1 LKQNKKVD
9 EWGVP
14 FSVQKERVMNVA
26 DEFKNAALYCPD
38 KNALIFGNISY
49 TYAEMHR
56 IIQNIA
62 GYLLHLGVA
71 KGDRIALYMPNR
83 PEWILFYYGIAR
95 IGAIS
100 VCVPA
105 AYKTHEMK
113 EVVQDSRSSIIV
125 TSEVLHAQIPPLET
139 LPLIRQTLII
149 EQDEIFQSILR
160 GNTSF
165 TIPAEV
171 DTTGDDTAAILY
183 TGGTTGT
190 PKGAMLTHRNL
201 LYSAQNVAFH
211 ERMIPDDIGIC
222 FLPLNHV
229 FAQCHIMHTFFAG
242 CGTLILFPGFDMD
255 TIAAAVVAHR
265 VTRFYA
271 VPTIFIRF
279 LNNPESRKQLKSL
292 RYVFSGGTSMPAEI
306 VRQWM
311 ESFGIPIHEA
321 YGMTEA
327 ASIVSFNH
335 LFRHKI
341 GSIGMPAGI
350 IELKVVDSHDNELKQ
365 GERGEIII
373 RGPNIMKGY
382 YEQPEETAH
391 ALRNG
396 WLHSGDVGVFDEE
409 GYLYIVDR
417 IKDIVITGGENVF
430 PKEVEDL
437 LHQHKA
443 VNECG
448 VVGLPHKE
456 YGEAVTAFV
465 TLKPDMTVDE
475 RALITFCKERLAHYK
490 VPKSIHFVADL
501 PKTPQGKILR
511 RELRKILHD

>member
-1 LKQNKKVD
+1 
-9 EWGVP
+9 
-14 FSVQKERVMNVA
+14 MNVA
-26 DEFKNAALYCPD
+26 DEFKNGAIYYPN
-38 KNALIFGNISY
+38 KKALIFDNTSY
-49 TYAEMHR
+49 TYRDMHR
-56 IIQNIA
+56 LISGVA
-62 GYLLHLGVA
+62 GYLQQLGVV
-71 KGDRIALYMPNR
+71 KGDRVSIYMPNR
-83 PEWILFYYGIAR
+83 PEWIMFYYAIAR

-100 VCVPA
+100 VCVPG
-105 AYKTHEMK
+105 AYKRDEMK
-113 EVVQDSRSSIIV
+113 DVVIDSRSSILI
-125 TSEVLHAQIPPLET
+125 TSEALQSQVPSSETIPLVRQIIVVENDET
-139 LPLIRQTLII
+139 
-149 EQDEIFQSILR
+149 FQSILR
-160 GNTSF
+160 GEITDGPIKEIE
-165 TIPAEV
+165 TC
-171 DTTGDDTAAILY
+171 GDDTAAILY

-211 ERMIPDDIGIC
+211 ERMVPDDIGTC

-242 CGTLILFPGFDMD
+242 CGTLILLPGFDMD
-255 TIAAAVVAHR
+255 KLVAAVIEHK

-292 RYVFSGGTSMPAEI
+292 SYVFSGGTSMPAEI
-306 VRQWM
+306 VRQWVDA
-311 ESFGIPIHEA
+311 FGVPIHEA
-321 YGMTEA
+321 YGMTET

-350 IELKVVDSHDNELKQ
+350 IELKIVDSNDREMKQ
-365 GERGEIII
+365 GDSGEIIM

-382 YEQPEETAH
+382 FEQPEETAM

-448 VVGLPHKE
+448 VIGLPHKE
-456 YGEAVTAFV
+456 FGEAVTAFV
-465 TLKPDMTVDE
+465 TLKPDMNADE
-475 RALITFCKERLAHYK
+475 AALIAFCKERLARYK
-490 VPKSIHFVADL
+490 VPKAIHFVADL

-511 RELRKILHD
+511 RELRKLYR

>member
-1 LKQNKKVD
+1 
-9 EWGVP
+9 
-14 FSVQKERVMNVA
+14 MNVA
-26 DEFKNAALYCPD
+26 DEFRNAAIYYPN
-38 KNALIFGNISY
+38 KKALIFEDISY
-49 TYAEMHR
+49 TYKEMYR
-56 IIQNIA
+56 CISGAA
-62 GYLLHLGVA
+62 GYLQQLGA
-71 KGDRIALYMPNR
+71 GKGDRVSLYMPNR
-83 PEWILFYYGIAR
+83 PEWIMFYYAIAK

-100 VCVPA
+100 VCVPG
-105 AYKTHEMK
+105 AYKRDEMK
-113 EVVQDSRSSIIV
+113 EVMMDSRSSILI
-125 TSEVLHAQIPPLET
+125 TSEAMQAQIPSLDEMPEV
-139 LPLIRQTLII
+139 QQII
-149 EQDEIFQSILR
+149 VIEHDEAFQAILR
-160 GNTSF
+160 GKNVETPAIAVETS
-165 TIPAEV
+165 
-171 DTTGDDTAAILY
+171 GDDTAAILY
-183 TGGTTGT
+183 TGGTTGI

-211 ERMIPDDIGIC
+211 ERMIPDDIGTC

-242 CGTLILFPGFDMD
+242 CGTLILFSGFDMD
-255 TIAAAVVAHR
+255 KLVAAVIKHR

-279 LNNPESRKQLKSL
+279 LNNPESQKQLKSL
-292 RYVFSGGTSMPAEI
+292 SYVFSGGTSMPAEI
-306 VRQWM
+306 VRQWV
-311 ESFGIPIHEA
+311 ETFGIPIHEA

-350 IELKVVDSHDNELKQ
+350 IELKVVDSNDREVKQ
-365 GERGEIII
+365 GDQGEIIM

-382 YEQPEETAH
+382 FEQPEETAL
-391 ALRNG
+391 ALHDG
-396 WLHSGDVGVFDEE
+396 WLHSGDVGMFDEE

-417 IKDIVITGGENVF
+417 IKDIVITGGENVY

-448 VVGLPHKE
+448 VIGLPHKE

-465 TLKPDMTVDE
+465 TLKPGMNADE
-475 RALITFCKERLAHYK
+475 TALIAFCKERLARYK
-490 VPKSIHFVADL
+490 VPKAIRFVADL

-511 RELRKILHD
+511 RELRKLYR

>member
-1 LKQNKKVD
+1 
-9 EWGVP
+9 
-14 FSVQKERVMNVA
+14 MNVA
-26 DEFKNAALYCPD
+26 DEFVRAALYCPD
-38 KNALIFGNISY
+38 KTALIFGNQLY
-49 TYAEMHR
+49 TYAEMNR
-56 IIQNIA
+56 IIRNVA
-62 GYLLHLGVA
+62 GYLIQLGVS
-71 KGDRIALYMPNR
+71 KGDRVSLYMANR
-83 PEWILFYYGIAR
+83 PEWIMIYYGIAK

-100 VCVPA
+100 VCIPG
-105 AYKTHEMK
+105 AYKK
-113 EVVQDSRSSIIV
+113 GEVKDVVRDSRSSIIV
-125 TSEVLHAQIPPLET
+125 TSEELLSQLPSHADIPLVRET
-139 LPLIRQTLII
+139 IVV
-149 EQDEIFQSILR
+149 EKDEPFQSILR
-160 GNTSF
+160 GENTYAVQ
-165 TIPAEV
+165 IEAG
-171 DTTGDDTAAILY
+171 TTGDDTAAILY

-211 ERMIPDDIGIC
+211 ERLNPDDVGGS

-229 FAQCHIMHTFFAG
+229 FAQCHIMHTYFSG
-242 CGTLILFPGFDMD
+242 CATLALFPGFDMD
-255 TIAAAVVAHR
+255 KISAAIIEHK

-279 LNNPESRKQLKSL
+279 LNNPESREQLKSL

-306 VRQWM
+306 VRQWVDA
-311 ESFGIPIHEA
+311 FGIPIHEA
-321 YGMTEA
+321 YGMTES
-327 ASIVSFNH
+327 ASIVTFNH

-350 IELKVVDSHDNELKQ
+350 IELKIVDANDNELKQ
-365 GERGEIII
+365 GEQGEIIL

-382 YEQPEETAH
+382 FEQPEETAN
-391 ALRNG
+391 AFRNG
-396 WLHSGDVGVFDEE
+396 WFHSGDVGVFDNE

-430 PKEVEDL
+430 PKEVEDM

-448 VVGLPHKE
+448 VVGILHEE

-465 TLKPDMTVDE
+465 TLKPGMTVDE
-475 RALITFCKERLAHYK
+475 RTLISFCKERMARYK
-490 VPKSIHFVADL
+490 VPKAIHFVGDL

-511 RELRKILHD
+511 RELRKIVN

>member
-1 LKQNKKVD
+1 
-9 EWGVP
+9 
-14 FSVQKERVMNVA
+14 MNVA
-26 DEFKNAALYCPD
+26 DEFTYAALYCPD
-38 KNALIFGNISY
+38 KKALIFGDTSY

-56 IIQNIA
+56 IIEKTA
-62 GYLLHLGVA
+62 GYLASLGVS
-71 KGDRIALYMPNR
+71 KGDRISIYMANR
-83 PEWILFYYGIAR
+83 PEWIMFYYGIAR

-100 VCVPA
+100 VCIPG
-105 AYKTHEMK
+105 AYKRDEMTGT
-113 EVVQDSRSSIIV
+113 VNDSRSSILV
-125 TSEVLHAQIPPLET
+125 TSEDLLAQIPPADKIPSVRET
-139 LPLIRQTLII
+139 IVV
-149 EQDEIFQSILR
+149 EHSEAFQSILR
-160 GNTSF
+160 GEDAFAAQTGIRTS
-165 TIPAEV
+165 
-171 DTTGDDTAAILY
+171 GDDVTSILY
-183 TGGTTGT
+183 TGGTTGI

-211 ERMIPDDIGIC
+211 ERMVPDDIGVN

-229 FAQCHIMHTFFAG
+229 FAQCHIMHTYFSG
-242 CGTLILFPGFDMD
+242 CATLILFPGFDMD
-255 TIAAAVVAHR
+255 RVVASVIEHK

-271 VPTIFIRF
+271 VPTIFIRI

-306 VRQWM
+306 VRQWFDA
-311 ESFGIPIHEA
+311 FGIPIHEA

-327 ASIVSFNH
+327 ASIVTFNH

-350 IELKVVDSHDNELKQ
+350 IELKVVDADDNEMKQ
-365 GERGEIII
+365 GEQGEIIL

-382 YEQPEETAH
+382 FEQPEESAI

-396 WLHSGDVGVFDEE
+396 WFHSGDVGVFDAE

-417 IKDIVITGGENVF
+417 IKDIVITGGENVY

-448 VVGLPHKE
+448 VVGLPHHE
-456 YGEAVTAFV
+456 FGEAVTAFV
-465 TLKPDMTVDE
+465 TLKPGMITDE
-475 RALITFCKERLAHYK
+475 ASLIAFCKERMARYK
-490 VPKSIHFVADL
+490 VPKAVHFVADL

-511 RELRKILHD
+511 RELRKLRN

>member
-1 LKQNKKVD
+1 
-9 EWGVP
+9 
-14 FSVQKERVMNVA
+14 MNVA
-26 DEFKNAALYCPD
+26 DEFRYAALYCPN
-38 KNALIFGNISY
+38 KIALIFGDTRY
-49 TYAEMHR
+49 TYAEMNR
-56 IIQNIA
+56 IIEA
-62 GYLLHLGVA
+62 VAAYLIRLGVA
-71 KGDRIALYMPNR
+71 KGDRISLYMANR
-83 PEWILFYYGIAR
+83 PEWIMFYYGIAR
-95 IGAIS
+95 AGAIS
-100 VCVPA
+100 VCVPG
-105 AYKTHEMK
+105 AYKKDEMK
-113 EVVQDSRSSIIV
+113 DVVKDSRSSIIV
-125 TSEVLHAQIPPLET
+125 TSEALRPQLPPSEAV
-139 LPLIRQTLII
+139 PLVRHII
-149 EQDEIFQSILR
+149 IVEHDESFQSILR
-160 GNTSF
+160 GEDTQPS
-165 TIPAEV
+165 IQAEAN
-171 DTTGDDTAAILY
+171 TTGEDTAAILY

-211 ERMIPDDIGIC
+211 ERMIPDDIGIN

-229 FAQCHIMHTFFAG
+229 FAQCHIMHTFFSG
-242 CGTLILFPGFDMD
+242 CGTLVLFPGFDMD
-255 TIAAAVVAHR
+255 AVSAAVIRHGI
-265 VTRFYA
+265 TRFYA

-306 VRQWM
+306 VRQWVDA
-311 ESFGIPIHEA
+311 FGIPIHEA
-321 YGMTEA
+321 YGMTET
-327 ASIVSFNH
+327 ASIVTFNH

-350 IELKVVDSHDNELKQ
+350 IELKVVDENDRELRQ
-365 GERGEIII
+365 GEQGEIII

-382 YEQPEETAH
+382 YEQPEETAM

-396 WLHSGDVGVFDEE
+396 WLHSGDVGVFDPE

-417 IKDIVITGGENVF
+417 IKDIVITGGENVY
-430 PKEVEDL
+430 PKEVEDM

-465 TLKPDMTVDE
+465 TLKPGATVDE
-475 RALITFCKERLAHYK
+475 RTLISFCKERMAHYK
-490 VPKSIHFVADL
+490 VPKAIHFVIDL

-511 RELRKILHD
+511 RELRKAVF